1 MQGWCSLLDRF
12 MDGNLWMR
20 GGVNANMRT
29 IVQRQRFE
37 EKNCTSLFIIMF
49 ITGRGVNIGSLN
61 VDSDDDFFDGDDGGD
76 GDGDDAGSSQQL
88 KL

>member
-37 EKNCTSLFIIMF
+37 EKRCSSLFIIMF

-61 VDSDDDFFDGDDGGD
+61 VDFDDDVNDGEDVDDSQESIGD
-76 GDGDDAGSSQQL
+76 RQ
-88 KL
+88 

>member
-1 MQGWCSLLDRF
+1 MQRWCSLLDRF

-29 IVQRQRFE
+29 FVQGQR
-37 EKNCTSLFIIMF
+37 SLFIIMF
-49 ITGRGVNIGSLN
+49 ITGRGVNRGSLN
-61 VDSDDDFFDGDDGGD
+61 VDFDDDFFDGDD
-76 GDGDDAGSSQQL
+76 DGDDDGGSGQQL

>member
-29 IVQRQRFE
+29 IVQRQQFE
-37 EKNCTSLFIIMF
+37 EKKCTSLYIIMF
-49 ITGRGVNIGSLN
+49 ITGRGVYIGSLN

>member
-1 MQGWCSLLDRF
+1 
-12 MDGNLWMR
+12 
-20 GGVNANMRT
+20 
-29 IVQRQRFE
+29 
-37 EKNCTSLFIIMF
+37 MF